1 MEEALNSLHLSD
13 NRNVLLFPTETN
25 LIPVIPSESC
35 TSYLHKCKNNLL
47 AEIWAF
53 YTSKINPSFK
63 NWRDARMTRVYFDT
77 SSMPKVTRFYTN
89 PDDETPMESQEMAWN
104 LVLHLDTIY
113 LLIPSKAG
121 NGETS
126 PLLMQPGK
134 RIDDP
139 HDAGAN
145 GYFHMLGYVKP
156 YYSEHKAI
164 LSLQQNLSKQT
175 LTDDMRSVLRQA
187 ASPASRTVFPF
198 ATGRSFSDTVPS
210 NDLQRSIIQSLAHCI
225 ECIQGPPGTGK
236 STTIF
241 HIIQNR
247 LPEDHKAI
255 VTCVQNKAI
264 DSIAEK
270 LCTTDMPFVVHG
282 SPNRLGDHAKE
293 YTSFAQALRDPEVF
307 KVQTE
312 YKRASAI
319 ETLLQRRM
327 SSIIERRLPRLW
339 LRWWERYAM
348 ERNEALKSDCDRW
361 FNCVQ
366 TLKLQTKTA
375 RKAAEGR
382 ILDNARA
389 HLCTMDG
396 LASAPIPKDN
406 MVAIIDEAGTVPE
419 FKIPHLLS
427 VGARAIVAI
436 GDQKQL
442 QPFTHNQDANTDG
455 YFQRVV
461 RAIKAPMLTVQ
472 YRMHPA
478 VCGLVSSQFYD
489 NKLQTATT
497 IATLRTSDPENGLR
511 WLDYTDTHA
520 ESRDREKKCNM
531 VEVGLIELFM
541 QLELPSLLSQGKT
554 VAIITFYKHQ
564 FAQLMDAGKRAGFV
578 RAEEPKPTLS
588 RFKHPNFRIVTVD
601 AAQGS
606 EADVVVLSCVR
617 CNPTGNLG
625 FITHRNRLCVALS
638 RARERLL
645 IVGSRQTL
653 TRHSLWRA
661 VWKACARGPKINNT
675 L

>member
-1 MEEALNSLHLSD
+1 MEETLGALHLSE
-13 NRNVLLFPTETN
+13 NRNILLFPTETN
-25 LIPVIPSESC
+25 LIPIVPAETC

-63 NWRDARMTRVYFDT
+63 NWRDSRMTRVYFDT
-77 SSMPKVTRFYTN
+77 NSMPKVTRFYTN

-104 LVLHLDTIY
+104 LVLYLNTIY
-113 LLIPSKAG
+113 LLVPAKAS
-121 NGETS
+121 NNNNS

-139 HDAGAN
+139 HDTGSN
-145 GYFHMLGYVKP
+145 GYFHLLGYVKP

-164 LSLQQNLSKQT
+164 LLLQQHLSKLT
-175 LTDDMRSVLRQA
+175 LTDEMRCILRQA
-187 ASPASRTVFPF
+187 SAPTSRTVFPY
-198 ATGRSFSDTVPS
+198 ATGRSFSTTIPS
-210 NDLQRSIIQSLAHCI
+210 NELQRSIIQSLTHGI

-247 LPEDHKAI
+247 LPDDHKAI

-264 DSIAEK
+264 DSIVEK
-270 LCTTDMPFVVHG
+270 LRTTDVPFVVHG
-282 SPNRLGDHAKE
+282 HPNRLGDHAKE
-293 YTSFAQALRDPEVF
+293 YTADAQALRDSEVV
-307 KVQTE
+307 KVHSE
-312 YKRASAI
+312 LKRATAI
-319 ETLLQRRM
+319 ETLLHNRM
-327 SSIIERRLPRLW
+327 DAIMQRRLPRLW
-339 LRWWERYAM
+339 RRWWELYAK
-348 ERNEALKSDCDRW
+348 ERNRALRNDCDNW
-361 FNCVQ
+361 FNHTQTLRVQ
-366 TLKLQTKTA
+366 T
-375 RKAAEGR
+375 KAATKAAAER
-382 ILDNARA
+382 ILDTARA
-389 HLCTMDG
+389 HLSTMDG
-396 LASAPIPKDN
+396 LASACIPKAN

-427 VGARAIVAI
+427 VGVCAIVAI

-442 QPFTHNQDANTDG
+442 QPFTHNQDTNPDG
-455 YFQRVV
+455 YFQRVT

-478 VCGLVSSQFYD
+478 ICGLVSSQFYD
-489 NKLQTATT
+489 SKLQTATT
-497 IATLRTSDPENGLR
+497 ITALRTSDPDNGLH
-511 WLDYTDTHA
+511 WLDYPDTHA
-520 ESRDREKKCNM
+520 ESRDKEKKCNM
-531 VEVGLIELFM
+531 AEVRVIEIFM
-541 QLELPSLLSQGKT
+541 QLDLPSLLSQGKT

-564 FAQLMDAGKRAGFV
+564 FAQLMEAGKRAGYV
-578 RAEEPKPTLS
+578 RAEDETRKAGPTLS

-617 CNPTGNLG
+617 CNPAGNLG

-661 VWKACARGPKINNT
+661 VWKACV
-675 L
+675 